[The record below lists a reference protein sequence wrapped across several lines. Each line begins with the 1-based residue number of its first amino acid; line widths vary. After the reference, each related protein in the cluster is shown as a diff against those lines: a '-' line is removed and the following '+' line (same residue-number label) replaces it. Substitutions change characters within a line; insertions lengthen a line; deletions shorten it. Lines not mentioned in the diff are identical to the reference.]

1 MNTEFAVGDM
11 VAKIGS
17 LDKYLVMGVPTDN
30 YGYYT
35 LVVCS
40 KIDIGATWNM
50 YKDDVEA
57 NYVEI
62 DCQGDSDE

>member
-1 MNTEFAVGDM
+1 
-11 VAKIGS
+11 
-17 LDKYLVMGVPTDN
+17 MGVPTDN

>member
-1 MNTEFAVGDM
+1 MTEFAVGAV

-17 LDKYLVMGVPTDN
+17 PDKYVVMGVPTDN
-30 YGYYT
+30 NGYYT

-62 DCQGDSDE
+62 DWPGDSDE